1 MKRVMLVLPLVA
13 MVAGCGQKPDS
24 QDRSE
29 SRTFDVQESKVQNV
43 APTAADAAA
52 ESGSGP
58 NIGVTAAPG
67 VAFNYHYAFRLP
79 NAKIAAVQEEH
90 AQMCEKLG
98 INRCRITGMRYRL
111 VDEDEVSAMLAF
123 KLDPALARQ
132 FGKDGIASVTKA
144 EGMLVDSEI
153 SGIDAGGAIK
163 AADKSIA
170 QYQDDLNRIQAQLA
184 QKINNEERARLTE
197 EAESVRSQMRATK
210 DDRAAS
216 KESLATT
223 PMEFNYGSGSV
234 IPGFDGAS
242 PLSDAFKTAVR
253 SFMLMLGFILV
264 AVGVMLPWLAFIGAL
279 WWLWTRFG
287 KGRWLVKPAPDA
299 IEIS

>member
-1 MKRVMLVLPLVA
+1 MKRVILVLPLVA
-13 MVAGCGQKPDS
+13 LVAGCGKPADS
-24 QDRSE
+24 GDQME
-29 SRTFDVQESKVQNV
+29 SRTLDVQEAKPQNM
-43 APTAADAAA
+43 APPAADAAA
-52 ESGSGP
+52 ESAAGP
-58 NIGVTAAPG
+58 NIGVSSAPG
-67 VAFNYHYAFRLP
+67 VAFNYQYAFRLP
-79 NAKIAAVQEEH
+79 NAKIASVQEEH

-132 FGKDGIASVTKA
+132 FGKDGIASVVKA

-153 SGIDAGGAIK
+153 SGIDVGGAIK

-170 QYQDDLNRIQAQLA
+170 QYQDDLNRIQGQLA
-184 QKINNEERARLTE
+184 QKISNEERVRLNE
-197 EAESVRSQMRATK
+197 EAGSIRGQMRATK

-223 PMEFNYGSGSV
+223 PMVFNYGSGSV

-242 PLSDAFKTAVR
+242 PLSDAFKTAVS
-253 SFMLMLGFILV
+253 SFMMMLSVILI
-264 AVGVMLPWLAFIGAL
+264 AAGVMIPWLAFFGGL
-279 WWLWTRFG
+279 YWCWLRFG
-287 KGRWLVKPAPDA
+287 KGRWSAVKVDPAT
-299 IEIS
+299 EG

>member
-1 MKRVMLVLPLVA
+1 MKRVMLIFPLFALVT
-13 MVAGCGQKPDS
+13 GCQQSSKEG
-24 QDRSE
+24 REE
-29 SRTFDVQESKVQNV
+29 SATFGLEQAKTEGLVP
-43 APTAADAAA
+43 AAADAAA
-52 ESGSGP
+52 EAGSGP

-67 VAFNYHYAFRLP
+67 VAFNYRYAFRLP

-132 FGKDGIASVTKA
+132 FGKDGIAGVAKA

-153 SGIDAGGAIK
+153 SGVDAGGAIK

-184 QKINNEERARLTE
+184 QKINNEERARLNE
-197 EAESVRSQMRATK
+197 EAESIRGQMRATK

-223 PMEFNYGSGSV
+223 PMEFSYGSGSV

-242 PLSDAFKTAVR
+242 PLKEAFRTAVS
-253 SFMLMLGFILV
+253 SFMMMISIILV
-264 AVGVMLPWLAFIGAL
+264 TVSVLFPWLAFIGAL
-279 WWLWTRFG
+279 YWCWLRFG
-287 KGRWLVKPAPDA
+287 KGRWTAAKPRVEDA
-299 IEIS
+299 S

>member
-1 MKRVMLVLPLVA
+1 MKPVMLMLPLIA
-13 MVAGCGQKPDS
+13 LVAGCGQQASSDS
-24 QDRSE
+24 AE
-29 SRTFDVQESKVQNV
+29 SGSLQKTRTFDVQEEA
-43 APTAADAAA
+43 APAAADAAA
-52 ESGSGP
+52 EAGSGP

-67 VAFNYHYAFRLP
+67 VAFNYRYAFRLP
-79 NAKIAAVQEEH
+79 NAKIASVQEEH

-132 FGKDGIASVTKA
+132 FGKDGIASVSKA

-170 QYQDDLNRIQAQLA
+170 QYQDDLNRIAGLLA
-184 QKINNEERARLTE
+184 QKISNEERARLNQ
-197 EAESVRSQMRATK
+197 EAEMIRGQMRAAK
-210 DDRAAS
+210 DDRTAS
-216 KESLATT
+216 QESLATT

-242 PLSDAFKTAVR
+242 PISDAFKTAVS
-253 SFMLMLGFILV
+253 SFMMMLSVILI
-264 AVGVMLPWLAFIGAL
+264 ALGVMIPWLAFFGLLYWA
-279 WWLWTRFG
+279 WTRFG
-287 KGRWLVKPAPDA
+287 KTRFQRAKAEVA
-299 IEIS
+299 E

>member
-13 MVAGCGQKPDS
+13 LVAGCGQPAS
-24 QDRSE
+24 NEDRTE
-29 SRTFDVQESKVQNV
+29 SRTFDVQESKT
-43 APTAADAAA
+43 APAANASA
-52 ESGSGP
+52 ESAAGP
-58 NIGVTAAPG
+58 NIGVSSAPG
-67 VAFNYHYAFRLP
+67 VAFNYRYAFRLP
-79 NAKIAAVQEEH
+79 NAKIASVQEEH

-132 FGKDGIASVTKA
+132 FGKDGIAGVIKA

-184 QKINNEERARLTE
+184 QKINNEERARLNE
-197 EAESVRSQMRATK
+197 EAESVRGQMRATK

-223 PMEFNYGSGSV
+223 PMEFSYGSGSV

-242 PLSDAFKTAVR
+242 PLSDAFKTAIA
-253 SFMLMLGFILV
+253 SFMTMLGVILI
-264 AVGVMLPWLAFIGAL
+264 AVGVLLPWLAFLGAVY
-279 WWLWTRFG
+279 WCWKRFG
-287 KGRWLVKPAPDA
+287 KGRWSATKTVPDEA
-299 IEIS
+299 S

>member
-1 MKRVMLVLPLVA
+1 MKPVILVLPLIALVS
-13 MVAGCGQKPDS
+13 GCGQPTSNDDAGSGSRKQTTESMTSMDV
-24 QDRSE
+24 SE
-29 SRTFDVQESKVQNV
+29 GA
-43 APTAADAAA
+43 APAAADAA
-52 ESGSGP
+52 SGP
-58 NIGVTAAPG
+58 NIGVSAAPG
-67 VAFNYHYAFRLP
+67 IAFNYRYAFRLP
-79 NAKIAAVQEEH
+79 NAKISAVQEEH

-132 FGKDGIASVTKA
+132 FGKDGIAGVIKA
-144 EGMLVDSEI
+144 EGMLVD

-184 QKINNEERARLTE
+184 QKINNEERARLNE
-197 EAESVRSQMRATK
+197 EAESVRGQMRATK

-223 PMEFNYGSGSV
+223 PMEFSYGSGSV

-242 PLSDAFKTAVR
+242 PLSDSFKTAIA
-253 SFMLMLGFILV
+253 SFMTMLGVILI
-264 AVGVMLPWLAFIGAL
+264 AVGVLLPWLALLGAVY
-279 WWLWTRFG
+279 WCWKRFG
-287 KGRWLVKPAPDA
+287 KGRWSATKTVPDEA
-299 IEIS
+299 S

>member
-13 MVAGCGQKPDS
+13 LVSGCGQKPNTE
-24 QDRSE
+24 DRSE
-29 SRTFDVQESKVQNV
+29 SRPFDVQESKTQNI
-43 APTAADAAA
+43 APAAADAAA
-52 ESGSGP
+52 ESAGGP
-58 NIGVTAAPG
+58 NIGVSSAPG

-90 AQMCEKLG
+90 AQVCEKLG

-132 FGKDGIASVTKA
+132 FGKDGIAGVVKA

-153 SGIDAGGAIK
+153 SGIDVGGAIK

-184 QKINNEERARLTE
+184 QKINNEERARLNE
-197 EAESVRSQMRATK
+197 EAEEVRGQMRATK

-223 PMEFNYGSGSV
+223 PMEFTYGSGSV

-242 PLSDAFKTAVR
+242 PITDAFKTAVA
-253 SFMLMLGFILV
+253 SFMTMLGVILI
-264 AVGVMLPWLAFIGAL
+264 AVGVLLPWLAFVGAL
-279 WWLWTRFG
+279 WWVWQRFG
-287 KGRWLVKPAPDA
+287 KGRWFAKPIQEV